1 VPRCCVESWVSARVS
16 ESKNISESNNECM
29 NRWVREWLTWCHAAA
44 LNLERVQ
51 EWVRVKGW
59 ARRAMSVRLTGNTP
73 CFTYL
78 QVWCRDFEHECMSG
92 NTPCFRFVAGTLS
105 MNGNTPCFTYLQLWW
120 LLALLTFRFGAGTL
134 SSQYTTPGG
143 TIALRRDSSPSLQF
157 DLHYRYTHTCT
168 NTVSS
173 VFIDLR
179 CTHVDVQV
187 QMSI

>member
-1 VPRCCVESWVSARVS
+1 MSKGVTDLVPCCCVEPWASARVS
-16 ESKNISESNNECM
+16 ESKRMSKKSDECEIDWQHSLLYLPSGLVQGLWA
-29 NRWVREWLTWCHAAA
+29 WVYEWQHSLLYLLSDLVQGHWAWVATLLALLT
-44 LNLERVQ
+44 
-51 EWVRVKGW
+51 
-59 ARRAMSVRLTGNTP
+59 
-73 CFTYL
+73 
-78 QVWCRDFEHECMSG
+78 
-92 NTPCFRFVAGTLS
+92 FRFGAGTLS

-143 TIALRRDSSPSLQF
+143 TTALRRDSSPSLQF

>member
-1 VPRCCVESWVSARVS
+1 VTDLVPRCCVESWVSARVS

-92 NTPCFRFVAGTLS
+92 NTPCF
-105 MNGNTPCFTYLQLWW
+105 TYFQIWCKDIEHEWQHSLLYLPSDLVQGHWAW
-120 LLALLTFRFGAGTL
+120 MATLLALLTFSFGDSLLYLPSDLVQGHWAANI
-134 SSQYTTPGG
+134 QHPG
-143 TIALRRDSSPSLQF
+143 AP
-157 DLHYRYTHTCT
+157 
-168 NTVSS
+168 
-173 VFIDLR
+173 
-179 CTHVDVQV
+179 
-187 QMSI
+187 